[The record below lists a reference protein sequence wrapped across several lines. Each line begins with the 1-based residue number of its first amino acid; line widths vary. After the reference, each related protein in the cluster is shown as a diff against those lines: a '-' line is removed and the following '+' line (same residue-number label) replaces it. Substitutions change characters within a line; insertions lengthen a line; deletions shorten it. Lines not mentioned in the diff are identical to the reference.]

1 MSEITDLLHSLPEGQ
16 EFPSS
21 QMNVYVPAWL
31 GGAVT
36 VSVTLAKDEI
46 WLTFWLPN
54 GRAVRIQVIGNIL
67 RHTHGPDGRVAIW
80 EEEP

>member
-1 MSEITDLLHSLPEGQ
+1 MSEITEMLRSLPEGV
-16 EFPSS
+16 EFPSP
-21 QMNVYVPAWL
+21 QMNVYLPPQA

-54 GRAVRIQVIGNIL
+54 GRAVRLQVIGNIL